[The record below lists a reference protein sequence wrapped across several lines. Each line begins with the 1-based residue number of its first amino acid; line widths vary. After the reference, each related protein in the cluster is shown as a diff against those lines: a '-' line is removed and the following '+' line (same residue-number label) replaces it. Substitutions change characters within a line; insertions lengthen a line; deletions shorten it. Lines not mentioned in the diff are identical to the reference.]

1 MNSVGCTITN
11 GSEKKEELLLKL
23 LCKYLWGVRIN
34 RLPTFVVAFRIMNQ
48 LQGMFL
54 LLLWQLGAAG
64 LNFVYLKDTN
74 VATITYTYYASSNA
88 LQFIS

>member
-11 GSEKKEELLLKL
+11 RSEKEELLLKL

-64 LNFVYLKDTN
+64 LNFVYLTNTN
-74 VATITYTYYASSNA
+74 VATITYYTSSNA

>member
-11 GSEKKEELLLKL
+11 RSEKKEELLLKL

-64 LNFVYLKDTN
+64 LKFVYLKDTN
-74 VATITYTYYASSNA
+74 VATITYYASSNA